1 MARQWQGRSRGGRAG
16 YGVFIFLIRHF
27 GVRTAY
33 VLLFFVVLYFIPA
46 APRSTGD
53 IWRYARRI
61 LGLDRLRS
69 SLFVFRNYW
78 SFGQSIIDRV
88 AVSAGLEDSFHYEFE
103 GFGALEGLLREGRG
117 AIILGAHFGNWAAGE
132 PFFSKYRTK
141 LNLVMYDNEHSDIKK
156 ILENNRDREASF
168 KIIPVNKDSLAHVFM
183 ITEALDRGELVCF
196 LGDRYVNEDKL
207 LDAEFMGH
215 PARFPSGPFLLS
227 ARMRVPVMFYAAVR
241 ERDMTYRFIFRRL
254 DVSVRGD
261 EWCGMLDKFIE
272 TLEAMLKAHPEQWY
286 NYYDFWNLRKPVS
299 SRKK

>member
-1 MARQWQGRSRGGRAG
+1 MDRQWQGRSRGGRAG
-16 YGVFIFLIRHF
+16 YSVFIFLIRHF

-46 APRSTGD
+46 APGSTGD

-61 LGLDRLRS
+61 LGLGRLRS

-78 SFGQSIIDRV
+78 SFGQSIIDKV

-103 GFGALEGLLREGRG
+103 GFGALEGLLKEGKG

-132 PFFSKYRTK
+132 PFFSKYRAR

-156 ILENNRDREASF
+156 ILEKNRDQEASF
-168 KIIPVNKDSLAHVFM
+168 KIIPVNTDSLSHVFM

-215 PARFPSGPFLLS
+215 PAWFPSGPFLLA
-227 ARMRVPVMFYAAVR
+227 ARMKVPVMFYAAVR
-241 ERDMTYRFIFRRL
+241 EKEMTYRFIFRQL
-254 DVSVRGD
+254 EVSGRRD
-261 EWCGMLDKFIE
+261 ERSMLNQFIE
-272 TLEAMLKAHPEQWY
+272 ILETSLKAHPEQWY
-286 NYYDFWNLRKPVS
+286 NYYDFWNLRKTVF